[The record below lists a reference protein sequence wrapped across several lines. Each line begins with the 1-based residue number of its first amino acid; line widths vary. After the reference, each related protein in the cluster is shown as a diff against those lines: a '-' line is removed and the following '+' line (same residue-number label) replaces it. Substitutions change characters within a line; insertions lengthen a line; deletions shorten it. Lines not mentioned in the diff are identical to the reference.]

1 MDLWYGV
8 QVTLIGMLVVF
19 IGLIIIIACIRVLKP
34 RKAKPDAEQAPAAPE
49 IPAAPIAPA
58 VPMAAPIALDP
69 VRPYTPGAPLER
81 NSDPFYAVITAAIAQ
96 TLATEGVNPDGGFKI
111 QSIRPVRIPD
121 APAPSLKDP
130 ALYAVLT
137 AAIGQV
143 LAAEGVNPEGGFRIV
158 EARPV

>member
-19 IGLIIIIACIRVLKP
+19 SGLVIIIACIRVLKP
-34 RKAKPDAEQAPAAPE
+34 RKAKPDAVEVPVAP
-49 IPAAPIAPA
+49 IAPIAPA
-58 VPMAAPIALDP
+58 APQVAPAAPIALDP
-69 VRPYTPGAPLER
+69 VRPYTPGPPLEW
-81 NSDPFYAVITAAIAQ
+81 NSDPFYAVITAAVAQ
-96 TLATEGVNPDGGFKI
+96 TLAAEGVNPDGGFKI
-111 QSIRPVRIPD
+111 QSVRPVRIPD